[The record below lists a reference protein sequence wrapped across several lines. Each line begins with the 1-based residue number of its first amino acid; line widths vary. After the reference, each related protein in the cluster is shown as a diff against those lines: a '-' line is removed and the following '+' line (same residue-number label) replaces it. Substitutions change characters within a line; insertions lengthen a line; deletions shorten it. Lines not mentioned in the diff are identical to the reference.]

1 MLDITFYRDDFRRRD
16 APLAATSTEID
27 FLIEDKKVVI
37 IDDVLFSGRSIRAA
51 LTAIQSY
58 GRPENIELLVLIDR
72 RFSRHLPIQP
82 NYRGRQVDAINE
94 ERVLVSWKET
104 DKKDAV
110 YIEQNNMDQ
119 LSVEHLLGIKYLNTN
134 DIDLIFK
141 TADHFKEVINRPIKK
156 VPSLRDI
163 TIANLF
169 FENSTRTKLSF
180 ELAEKRLSADVIN
193 FSAGQSSVKKGETLI
208 DTVNNILSMKVDIV
222 VMRHGNVGAGV
233 FLSKHVDAKIIN
245 AGDGTHEHPTQALL
259 DSYSIREKLGSVK
272 GKKIVIV
279 GDILHS
285 RVALSNIF
293 ALQLQGAQVKVCG
306 PTTLIP
312 KYISSLGVEVETNL
326 KKALEW
332 CDVANVLRVQH
343 ERMDIKYFPST
354 REYTQLFGINKEIL
368 DNLGK
373 KIVIMH
379 PGPIN
384 RGVEITSDV
393 ADSDQSIIL
402 NQVENGV
409 AVRMAVIYL
418 LAQQIKR

>member
-1 MLDITFYRDDFRRRD
+1 M
-16 APLAATSTEID
+16 
-27 FLIEDKKVVI
+27 K
-37 IDDVLFSGRSIRAA
+37 
-51 LTAIQSY
+51 
-58 GRPENIELLVLIDR
+58 
-72 RFSRHLPIQP
+72 
-82 NYRGRQVDAINE
+82 
-94 ERVLVSWKET
+94 
-104 DKKDAV
+104 
-110 YIEQNNMDQ
+110 Q
-119 LSVEHLLGIKYLNTN
+119 LSVEHLLGIKYLNKN
-134 DIDLIFK
+134 DIDLIFE
-141 TADHFKEVINRPIKK
+141 TANHFKEVINRPIKK

-193 FSAGQSSVKKGETLI
+193 FSANQSSVKKGETLI
-208 DTVNNILSMKVDIV
+208 DTVNNILAMKVDIV
-222 VMRHGNVGAGV
+222 VMRHPNVGAGV
-233 FLSKHVDAKIIN
+233 FLSKHIDAKIIN

-259 DSYSIREKLGSVK
+259 DSYSIKEKLGSLK

-293 ALQLQGAQVKVCG
+293 ALKLQGAEVKVCG

-312 KYISSLGVEVETNL
+312 KYISSLGVDVETNI
-326 KKALEW
+326 KKALKW
-332 CDVANVLRVQH
+332 CDVANVLRVQN
-343 ERMDIKYFPST
+343 ERMDVNYFPSS
-354 REYTQLFGINKEIL
+354 REYSQLFGINNEIL
-368 DNLGK
+368 DSLGK
-373 KIVIMH
+373 KIIIMH

-409 AVRMAVIYL
+409 AIRMAVIYL